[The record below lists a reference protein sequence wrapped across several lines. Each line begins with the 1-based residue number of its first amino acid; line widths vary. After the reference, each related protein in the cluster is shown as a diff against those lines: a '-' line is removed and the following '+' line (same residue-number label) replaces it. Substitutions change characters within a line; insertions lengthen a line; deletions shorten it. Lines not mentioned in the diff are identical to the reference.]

1 MSEEKEITLSVNE
14 QNWAIYHWCGIPY
27 QEVKKID
34 DPEERKFLLGMAVY
48 MKSEHEEKINTKI
61 IKTDYLYPR
70 LDQYELYDQL
80 DDLPTVELKKI
91 KKSQLKYPWKLDEV
105 IKNRT

>member
-48 MKSEHEEKINTKI
+48 MKSEHEERQ
-61 IKTDYLYPR
+61 R
-70 LDQYELYDQL
+70 LEQEKEQKMTSDLQEQL
-80 DDLPTVELKKI
+80 TRAWGEVPN
-91 KKSQLKYPWKLDEV
+91 PDE
-105 IKNRT
+105 TTS